1 MYLDGE
7 EGHRVEK
14 IELEAVIVGVW
25 PLRLPEW
32 WEQQPEEEA
41 AFVGYVMDV
50 GCSSPA
56 QGRSE
61 R

>member
-1 MYLDGE
+1 MDPDGDK
-7 EGHRVEK
+7 GYRVEK
-14 IELEAVIVGVW
+14 IEPEAVIVGVW
-25 PLRLPEW
+25 PLWLLEW
-32 WEQQPEEEA
+32 REKQPEEEA
-41 AFVGYVMDV
+41 AFVGCVMDV